1 MAKNFVQPGDT
12 ITIPAPSAVISGD
25 LVISG
30 AIVGVALADAASGKP
45 VSVKTTG
52 VFDLPKVSAQGW
64 AAIGT
69 LIYWDATDK
78 VATTT
83 ATSNTKIGVNVAV
96 AANPSGTGRVRLSG
110 F

>member
-12 ITIPAPSAVISGD
+12 ISIPAPTAVISGD

-30 AIVGVALADAASGKP
+30 SIIGVALADAASGKP
-45 VSVKTTG
+45 VQVKTTG

-64 AAIGT
+64 AAVGT
-69 LIYWDATDK
+69 AIYWDTADK

-83 ATSNTKIGVNVAV
+83 AAGNTKIGVNVAT
-96 AANPSGTGRVRLSG
+96 AENPSGIGRVRLSG